1 MSQTNNASIKIAKPK
16 LSLGEQ
22 QFEQALHDSPAI
34 KRPSFAF
41 YQGEIKY

>member
-1 MSQTNNASIKIAKPK
+1 MSQTNNASIKITRPK

-22 QFEQALHDSPAI
+22 QFEQALHDNPVI
-34 KRPSFAF
+34 KRPSLAF

>member
-1 MSQTNNASIKIAKPK
+1 MSQTTNASIKIAKPK

-22 QFEQALHDSPAI
+22 QFEKALYDSPII
-34 KRPSFAF
+34 KRPSLAF